1 MRLKMLPTEQCFSL
15 EILIASKKNTFSSYI
30 VRSQYSHIDWKK
42 PVLNEIGYKL
52 MFLMRPSKTL
62 ISRIEFFKK
71 STANRLILFQALLQ
85 SFFKCLK
92 TNFIQLFHSQSDEN
106 IVWFTVFNFV
116 DKISTNSITTLSTET
131 CRFPMLILNHFC
143 FWKSKRTG
151 KFLLLFQSL
160 CAFSKNEQ

>member
-1 MRLKMLPTEQCFSL
+1 MRHKMLPTEQCFFL
-15 EILIASKKNTFSSYI
+15 EILIALKKKYI
-30 VRSQYSHIDWKK
+30 FILYRSQYSHIDWKK
-42 PVLNEIGYKL
+42 SVLNEIGYKL
-52 MFLMRPSKTL
+52 MFFFMRPSKTL

-85 SFFKCLK
+85 SFFKCL
-92 TNFIQLFHSQSDEN
+92 TNFIQLFHSQSDGN

-116 DKISTNSITTLSTET
+116 DKISTNSITILSTET

-143 FWKSKRTG
+143 FWKSKRPG